1 MQDDLVFQAEAGGED
16 DLAGDLLAQ
25 AGNALGGR
33 QPREHLRQC
42 RGFGSE
48 FVGVDVRARCMRCG
62 RELAGAGLMSSCRSG
77 SAP

>member
-16 DLAGDLLAQ
+16 DLAGDLLPQ

-48 FVGVDVRARCMRCG
+48 FVGVDVRARCMRYG
-62 RELAGAGLMSSCRSG
+62 REFAW
-77 SAP
+77 APA